1 MLNTIIFTGNIT
13 KDVELRATNS
23 GHKVC
28 TIPLANNSYVKG
40 ETTTEYF
47 NFTYFLASEDQL
59 KVLKKGNQITVEG
72 RLRDNVYT
80 DKDGKQQR
88 RVELVATRFY
98 LNHSKKATSQPSE
111 DESIFDVPQ
120 DVLDEQF
127 ATVDPFEA

>member
-47 NFTYFLASEDQL
+47 NFTYFLASVDQL

-98 LNHSKKATSQPSE
+98 LNHSKKAEAPASE